1 MTVEQAI
8 AEAQKVL
15 PGTPAPEGELDPRWQ
30 AIIKVGRFIKKDPE
44 PVWAFALKW
53 GRHANADL
61 RMAIATCLLEHLL
74 EYHFD
79 LIFPRVE
86 AAVKRS
92 RRFADMFCSCW
103 KFDQAEEP
111 ANARRMDQLQR
122 RLGSKRP

>member
-8 AEAQKVL
+8 TEAQKVL

-30 AIIKVGRFIKKDPE
+30 AIIEIERFTEENPE

-74 EYHFD
+74 ECHFD

-92 RRFADMFCSCW
+92 RRFADTFCLCW
-103 KFDQAEEP
+103 KLDQAEEP
-111 ANARRMDQLQR
+111 ANARRMDRLQR
-122 RLGSKRP
+122 RLRS